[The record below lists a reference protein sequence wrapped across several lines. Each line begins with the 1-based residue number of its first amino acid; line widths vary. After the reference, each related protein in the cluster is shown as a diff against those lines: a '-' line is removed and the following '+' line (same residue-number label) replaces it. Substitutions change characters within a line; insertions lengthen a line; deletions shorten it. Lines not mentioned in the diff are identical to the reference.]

1 MKVTWTKTALEEYA
15 IWETEANQGDRKHLD
30 RIRDLIA
37 DIKLNPF
44 KGLGKPEP
52 LKYGLKGWWSRRITG
67 EHRLVYRVSGK
78 GNEQALEI
86 AQCRYHY

>member
-1 MKVTWTKTALEEYA
+1 MKIAWTDDAWEDYLHWQKEDQKILES
-15 IWETEANQGDRKHLD
+15 INV
-30 RIRDLIA
+30 LIK
-37 DIKLNPF
+37 DIKRSPF

-52 LKYGLKGWWSRRITG
+52 LKFGLHGWWSRRISG

-78 GNEQALEI
+78 GEDQQFDI